1 MNQDKAKGKWEQM
14 QGEIKRRWGHLTDD
28 DFTQAQGDL
37 QKLKG
42 RIRERS
48 GERQE
53 AVDEWFRQQ
62 GLV

>member
-1 MNQDKAKGKWEQM
+1 MNQDQVKGKLQQI
-14 QGEIKRRWGHLTDD
+14 QGEIKRRWGKLTDD

-48 GERQE
+48 GDQQE
-53 AVDEWFRQQ
+53 AIDEWFNSQ
-62 GLV
+62 GL

>member
-1 MNQDKAKGKWEQM
+1 MNQDKMKGKWEQM
-14 QGEIKRRWGHLTDD
+14 KGEIKRRWGALTDD
-28 DFTQAQGDL
+28 DLTQAQGDL

-48 GERQE
+48 GEQQE
-53 AVDEWFRQQ
+53 AIDEWFREQ